1 MTTVHPLSA
10 PLARCGTMVMLL
22 PRASCL
28 HAAALPGLWVGL
40 FLGCMESSVTWPPV
54 SPASVALSGSDC
66 HPEKAVKYSGIQK
79 VVKRVSGGLPK
90 DVLGYTED
98 QLVAYALNSDVTLG
112 LALPTG
118 PPRQAHF
125 LVCR

>member
-1 MTTVHPLSA
+1 MSWATL
-10 PLARCGTMVMLL
+10 
-22 PRASCL
+22 
-28 HAAALPGLWVGL
+28 
-40 FLGCMESSVTWPPV
+40 
-54 SPASVALSGSDC
+54 
-66 HPEKAVKYSGIQK
+66 
-79 VVKRVSGGLPK
+79 K

>member
-1 MTTVHPLSA
+1 
-10 PLARCGTMVMLL
+10 
-22 PRASCL
+22 
-28 HAAALPGLWVGL
+28 
-40 FLGCMESSVTWPPV
+40 MESSVTWPPV